1 MIFLRSSHRKYLAN
15 FLNIYITVCHYYST
29 LLIYTTCTNQALRT
43 EQGENEKETEIKSKD
58 VLSMSHCQ
66 SLRCIDDEQRQDHD
80 NLPSAAEVSHKS
92 I

>member
-43 EQGENEKETEIKSKD
+43 GQGKNEKETEIKSKD

-66 SLRCIDDEQRQDHD
+66 SLRSIDEQRQDQD
-80 NLPSAAEVSHKS
+80 DLPSTTEVSHES
-92 I
+92 